1 VESKYF
7 YRDLPGFT
15 DFAEVIRDENF
26 SAIPRDWAV
35 VITDVKGSTKA
46 IETGQ
51 YKDVNTIGASS
62 IVSAHNALQDLPFP
76 YAFGGDG
83 ATLLIPTEYLQ
94 KVGEELAGLR
104 ELSGTQFGLELRV
117 GVVGMDRILREGAT
131 I

>member
-1 VESKYF
+1 MHCRTF
-7 YRDLPGFT
+7 RFLT
-15 DFAEVIRDENF
+15 
-26 SAIPRDWAV
+26 
-35 VITDVKGSTKA
+35 
-46 IETGQ
+46 
-51 YKDVNTIGASS
+51 
-62 IVSAHNALQDLPFP
+62 
-76 YAFGGDG
+76 AFGGDG

>member
-1 VESKYF
+1 MESKYF

-51 YKDVNTIGASS
+51 YKDVNTIG
-62 IVSAHNALQDLPFP
+62 LPPLF
-76 YAFGGDG
+76 
-83 ATLLIPTEYLQ
+83 LPTMRCRIFRFLTP
-94 KVGEELAGLR
+94 LAGTEPPCSSPPNICKR
-104 ELSGTQFGLELRV
+104 SAKNWPDSGNFRV
-117 GVVGMDRILREGAT
+117 RNSAWNSGSESSVWTGS
-131 I
+131 